1 MKCDKLIKQ
10 TICIII
16 LIFALL
22 FSTTANAAILELEI
36 APKNPEPGDEIT
48 ISGVASPNQEI
59 TIANQE
65 ITIASSFKDIIQV
78 SAGKYKY
85 DLKDIEIPSK
95 PNSFTVTTKNVKN
108 LRVGVKILIWITK
121 SFPASGGVATLSLG
135 DVPPGNYAIKIFGD
149 AANGASTVDLHVTAS
164 LKTKAD
170 SNGNFKAKIGTKG
183 LPPGIYTITAK
194 APDGASKTISV
205 FAGEQPAESEPE
217 PTPSLISTPTKT
229 TMPTI
234 APTITPIITPTPIII
249 PLQNRTPAPSATT
262 TPMIISV
269 TPTPTPVPIPTTPVS
284 APVPKPKR
292 GIPGF
297 EAIFSIGGLL
307 AVAYL
312 FLRKKKKRFL

>member
-1 MKCDKLIKQ
+1 MLVKQ
-10 TICIII
+10 LVCITI
-16 LIFALL
+16 LIFAFL
-22 FSTTANAAILELEI
+22 FSTLASASIIELETI
-36 APKNPEPGDEIT
+36 PKNPEPGDEIT

-59 TIANQE
+59 TI
-65 ITIASSFKDIIQV
+65 TSSFKDIIPV
-78 SAGKYKY
+78 SAEKYRY

-121 SFPASGGVATLSLG
+121 SFPASGGVATISHS
-135 DVPPGNYAIKIFGD
+135 DVLPGNYDIKIFGD
-149 AANGASTVDLHVTAS
+149 AVNGASTVDLHVTAS

-183 LPPGIYTITAK
+183 LPPGIYTLTAA

-217 PTPSLISTPTKT
+217 PEPTPPPTSTPIGTST
-229 TMPTI
+229 
-234 APTITPIITPTPIII
+234 PTITPTITPTPIVT
-249 PLQNRTPAPSATT
+249 PLQNRTPAPSAIT
-262 TPMIISV
+262 TPIIPV
-269 TPTPTPVPIPTTPVS
+269 TITPTPTPVSIPTTPVS
-284 APVPKPKR
+284 APVPKPKPR
-292 GIPGF
+292 IPGF
-297 EAIFSIGGLL
+297 EAIFFIGGLL